1 MSRHT
6 LAEAQ
11 ARLPELIARARAGE
25 EVAIV
30 LEDGATIGLRPD
42 PRSDAIPPVPQ
53 DNGEALRRWL
63 ALVRGEAPPP
73 GAPDAATLVR
83 QMRDGTV

>member
-11 ARLPELIARARAGE
+11 ACLPDLVARARAGA

-42 PRSDAIPPVPQ
+42 PRADAIPPVPR

-63 ALVRGEAPPP
+63 ALVRGGAAPL

-83 QMRDGTV
+83 QMRDGMV